1 VEGREERDILGPN
14 QQFGGVE
21 KMSREERDILG
32 PISHGVYSVI
42 DLVKSNADRGIRGFR
57 GFRGLSESGGLL
69 VVFLPCLVEASLGG
83 LSLDEV

>member
-1 VEGREERDILGPN
+1 MEKLG
-14 QQFGGVE
+14 F
-21 KMSREERDILG
+21 
-32 PISHGVYSVI
+32 PIYTHGTEFFRVQLRKDFPPLFPKFSHGVYSVI